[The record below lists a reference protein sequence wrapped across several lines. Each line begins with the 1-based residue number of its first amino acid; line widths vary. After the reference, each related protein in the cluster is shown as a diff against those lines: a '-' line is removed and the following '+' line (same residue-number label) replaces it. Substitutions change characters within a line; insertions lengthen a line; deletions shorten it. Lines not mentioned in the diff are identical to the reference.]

1 MNKKILK
8 EIRQGIKMIKKILT
22 LRIKFNEILSK
33 EKYKKETKVSKGDT
47 CILGISKL

>member
-1 MNKKILK
+1 MSKNILK
-8 EIRQGIKMIKKILT
+8 EIRQGLKMIKKILT

-33 EKYKKETKVSKGDT
+33 EKYKKKTKISKEDI